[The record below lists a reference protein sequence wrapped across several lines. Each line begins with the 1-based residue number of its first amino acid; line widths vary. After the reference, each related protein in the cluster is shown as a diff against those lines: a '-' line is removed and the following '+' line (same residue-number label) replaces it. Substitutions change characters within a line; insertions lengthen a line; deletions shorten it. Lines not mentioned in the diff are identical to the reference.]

1 MMNAAIAG
9 LADTRENIRKFW
21 GCWEEHNG
29 DGCQDAQVFT
39 TIFDN
44 NTAARWVKA
53 AMKLNNPTL
62 FSIVHYGQQADSTA
76 GTQTPIR
83 VGRCILHLDIILPPP
98 AENMINHIGE
108 GSYNDAD
115 M

>member
-1 MMNAAIAG
+1 
-9 LADTRENIRKFW
+9 
-21 GCWEEHNG
+21 
-29 DGCQDAQVFT
+29 
-39 TIFDN
+39 
-44 NTAARWVKA
+44 
-53 AMKLNNPTL
+53 MKLNNPTL
-62 FSIVHYGQQADSTA
+62 FSIVHYGQEADSTA

-83 VGRCILHLDIILPPP
+83 VGRCYLHLDIILPPP